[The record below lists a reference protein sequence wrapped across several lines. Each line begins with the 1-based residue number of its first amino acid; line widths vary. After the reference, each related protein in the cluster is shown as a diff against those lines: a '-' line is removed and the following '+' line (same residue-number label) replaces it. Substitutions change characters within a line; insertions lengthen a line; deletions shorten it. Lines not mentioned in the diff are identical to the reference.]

1 MNTEIRRFINS
12 DAEQISMIINRCFN
26 EILVH
31 YHDNEMLQEYLR
43 CYSAPEIIRRASYSH
58 IYTILNDNVIVGTG
72 TISLT
77 SRRFTSLLEGI
88 YIVPEWQH
96 CGFGRI
102 VVESLEQDEYYL
114 ETLHTELHATGP
126 GVKLYR
132 DLGYRYRNVFKRPD
146 EEGLYIMDK
155 YHII

>member
-1 MNTEIRRFINS
+1 MKTEIRRFINS
-12 DAEQISMIINRCFN
+12 DAEQVSMIINRCFN

-31 YHDNEMLQEYLR
+31 YHDKEMLQEYLR
-43 CYSAPEIIRRASYSH
+43 SYSAPEIIRHASYNH
-58 IYTILNDNVIVGTG
+58 VYTVLNDNVIVGTG

-77 SRRFTSLLEGI
+77 SRRYTSLLEGI
-88 YIVPEWQH
+88 YISPDCQN

-102 VVESLEQDEYYL
+102 VIETLEQDEFYI

-126 GVKLYR
+126 GVNFYR
-132 DLGYRYRNVFKRPD
+132 HLGYLDRDVLKRPD